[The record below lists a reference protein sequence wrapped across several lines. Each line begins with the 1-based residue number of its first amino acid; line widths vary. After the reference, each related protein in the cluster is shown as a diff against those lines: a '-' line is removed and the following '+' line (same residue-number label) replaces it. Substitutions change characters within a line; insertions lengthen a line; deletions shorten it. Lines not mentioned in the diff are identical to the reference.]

1 MIEKQVQPTPKK
13 PSGMPEGFFLI
24 FLILLVLLILFI
36 PLFFYT
42 VFPARTLYSAV
53 KDGS

>member
-13 PSGMPEGFFLI
+13 PSGMPEGFLF
-24 FLILLVLLILFI
+24 ILFILFI

-53 KDGS
+53 KGGS

>member
-13 PSGMPEGFFLI
+13 PSGMPEGFLSI
-24 FLILLVLLILFI
+24 LLILFILFI